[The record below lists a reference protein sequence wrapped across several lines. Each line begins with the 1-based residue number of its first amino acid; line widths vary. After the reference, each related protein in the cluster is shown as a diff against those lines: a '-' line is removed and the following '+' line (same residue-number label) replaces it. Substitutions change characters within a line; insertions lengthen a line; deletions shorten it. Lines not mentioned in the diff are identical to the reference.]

1 MQYIIILFIYY
12 FTYIYIFNSLA
23 QVPPN
28 WCFSA
33 CAFDAPHR
41 TWHGTWKRFA
51 PGEKQS
57 LRPQEQFQAVCAPC
71 VAADGESVHS
81 TFALD
86 TFWANAVL
94 FNVVLLCAAYYSDCF
109 PHLIFIDKYSRLHA
123 VFWRFQAFHGLRQ
136 KCMAVC
142 PGTSCES
149 LSAKCCAKAWSIGGR
164 LDRGRNFFTDFT
176 MISHSP
182 NFSWW
187 LGKPWAD
194 ASYNMM
200 YCYVS
205 CCCSCSF
212 LGQCGMSIVCRWI
225 SGVTTR
231 PISLHLLV
239 PILVPPGMH
248 WSSPMVIPCSTLLAH
263 TCPISSPNPSHT
275 AIGIM
280 GKSHCSLMFTVHH
293 SRLPREENRWHFI
306 YIHILYIHFCCKYM

>member
-1 MQYIIILFIYY
+1 MLRIGLGMGPGNASPLVRSRAWDHRSNFKPFARPVWPRMANRSI
-12 FTYIYIFNSLA
+12 
-23 QVPPN
+23 PPLLWTRFGPMRCCSM
-28 WCFSA
+28 WC
-33 CAFDAPHR
+33 C
-41 TWHGTWKRFA
+41 
-51 PGEKQS
+51 
-57 LRPQEQFQAVCAPC
+57 
-71 VAADGESVHS
+71 
-81 TFALD
+81 
-86 TFWANAVL
+86 
-94 FNVVLLCAAYYSDCF
+94 LLCAAYYSDCF

-231 PISLHLLV
+231 LISLHLLV

-306 YIHILYIHFCCKYM
+306 YIYIHILYIHFCCKYM

>member
-1 MQYIIILFIYY
+1 
-12 FTYIYIFNSLA
+12 
-23 QVPPN
+23 
-28 WCFSA
+28 
-33 CAFDAPHR
+33 
-41 TWHGTWKRFA
+41 
-51 PGEKQS
+51 
-57 LRPQEQFQAVCAPC
+57 
-71 VAADGESVHS
+71 
-81 TFALD
+81 
-86 TFWANAVL
+86 
-94 FNVVLLCAAYYSDCF
+94 
-109 PHLIFIDKYSRLHA
+109 
-123 VFWRFQAFHGLRQ
+123 
-136 KCMAVC
+136 MAVC

-293 SRLPREENRWHFI
+293 SRLPREKKGDTLYI
-306 YIHILYIHFCCKYM
+306 YIYCTYIFVVNICKYIINNISNVFWIYVIVYCSVICIWIFLNAECFEIFKTFGVPRLPMALAGLLCGPRHLNLSVLPWSWSRKWEINGSGWWQCGAARRHQVWAECSTTYIWIYNYIYNIVIIHLHL